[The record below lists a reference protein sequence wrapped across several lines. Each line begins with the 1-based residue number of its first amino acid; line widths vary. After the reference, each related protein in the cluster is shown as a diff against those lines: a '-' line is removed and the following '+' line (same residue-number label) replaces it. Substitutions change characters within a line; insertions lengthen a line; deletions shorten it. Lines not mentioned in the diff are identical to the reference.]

1 MNGNRDHVSEGEPD
15 DHGAGHPA
23 APWDAT
29 FRTRT
34 VHAGQSGGPVRPVSA
49 PIEFGTSY
57 AFADAA
63 TADSVAQ
70 TGAPLY
76 ARDGMPN
83 VRALERAV
91 ADLEGAD
98 DAVATASG
106 MAALSL
112 TMLTLL
118 SAGDHVL
125 LNAGCYQDTVSLL
138 EGHFTRFGVGVTV
151 AERNDPDAVLA
162 AMTPTTRIVFSE
174 TITNPGIVVT
184 DIAAIARALRPSGAL
199 LAIDNTFATP
209 ALCRPLTH
217 GADLVLHSAGKFL
230 GGHHDATGGI
240 VAGRHDLIDPIRRA
254 GYLFGPLLGPLD
266 AWLILRGIRTLA
278 PRLSWMSASALRVAA
293 ALTAHPAICAVR
305 YPGLPDADRRDIAG
319 RTLPR
324 GSGAMLAFDLAGGT
338 DAAVAFTQSLRTIP
352 YVASVG
358 GTETIISFPPLPP
371 SQGTGEPARDHRCAT
386 LRMSVGLEDPADL
399 IADITQALD
408 RLPISPTLSPATA
421 GGTAAANGRSQETSP
436 DHDT

>member
-1 MNGNRDHVSEGEPD
+1 MNRNVDHLNQGEGNWD
-15 DHGAGHPA
+15 
-23 APWDAT
+23 DAT
-29 FRTRT
+29 RSHSANPRDAAFRTRT
-34 VHAGQSGGPVRPVSA
+34 VHAGQGGGPVRPVSD
-49 PIEFGTSY
+49 PIVFGTSY

-70 TGAPLY
+70 SGAPLY

-118 SAGDHVL
+118 SAGDHVV

-138 EGHFTRFGVGVTV
+138 EGHFTRFGVRVSV
-151 AERNDPDAVLA
+151 AARNDPEGVLA
-162 AMTPTTRIVFSE
+162 AMTPMTRIVFSE
-174 TITNPGIVVT
+174 TITNPGIVVS
-184 DIAAIARALRPSGAL
+184 DIAALAGAIRPFGAL

-209 ALCRPLTH
+209 ALCHPLAH

-240 VAGRHDLIDPIRRA
+240 VAGRHELIGPIRRA

-278 PRLSWMSASALRVAA
+278 PRLSWMSASALRIAA
-293 ALTAHPAICAVR
+293 ALTTHPAICAVR
-305 YPGLPDADRRDIAG
+305 YPGLPDPERGGIAE
-319 RTLPR
+319 RHLPH

-338 DAAVAFTQSLRTIP
+338 DAAVAFTQYLRTIP

-371 SQGTGEPARDHRCAT
+371 SEQTSDPARDYRCAT
-386 LRMSVGLEDPADL
+386 LRMSVGLEDPVDL

-408 RLPISPTLSPATA
+408 RLPTQSPATT
-421 GGTAAANGRSQETSP
+421 GGIAAANGRLHETSP
-436 DHDT
+436 DHDH

>member
-1 MNGNRDHVSEGEPD
+1 MNRNVDHLRHGEPD
-15 DHGAGHPA
+15 NRSGGTPAHPRDA
-23 APWDAT
+23 A

-34 VHAGQSGGPVRPVSA
+34 VHAGQTGGPVRPVSA
-49 PIEFGTSY
+49 PVEFGTSY

-63 TADSVAQ
+63 TADAVARSG
-70 TGAPLY
+70 GALY

-91 ADLEGAD
+91 AELEGAD

-118 SAGDHVL
+118 SAGDHVV
-125 LNAGCYQDTVSLL
+125 LNAGCYQDTISLL
-138 EGHFTRFGVGVTV
+138 EDHFTRFGVSVTV
-151 AERNDPDAVLA
+151 AARNDPAAILA

-174 TITNPGIVVT
+174 TITNPGIVVS
-184 DIAAIARALRPSGAL
+184 DIEGIARAIQPSGAL

-209 ALCRPLTH
+209 ALCRPLAH

-293 ALTAHPAICAVR
+293 VLAAHPAICAVR
-305 YPGLPDADRRDIAG
+305 YPGLPDPEPQRGHVAG
-319 RTLPR
+319 RHLPH
-324 GSGAMLAFDLAGGT
+324 GGGAMLAFDLAGGT
-338 DAAVAFTQSLRTIP
+338 EAAVAFTRLLRTIP

-371 SQGTGEPARDHRCAT
+371 CAETGEPARDYRCAT
-386 LRMSVGLEDPADL
+386 LRMSVGLEDPVDL

-408 RLPISPTLSPATA
+408 RLPTRSPATA
-421 GGTAAANGRSQETSP
+421 GGIATANGRLHETSP
-436 DHDT
+436 DHDA